1 VCKALQNLG
10 AYNIAIHW
18 AVTYA
23 PEGQEFVWK
32 SSIASFKEL

>member
-1 VCKALQNLG
+1 MYVCKALQNLG

-23 PEGQEFVWK
+23 PEGQEFV
-32 SSIASFKEL
+32 